1 MIFFSHSGRIR
12 ILQLTFALV
21 CSCSNGLLTIEKH
34 HLVPFCLLLFCILCL
49 SIQINWFFFLDTQG
63 TVADLGEGPGG
74 GGALLIFRPNWR
86 PKGQKKSF
94 WRPPPLPPLPQDLDD
109 VVLFI
114 SLLVYLFVYFFRLF
128 NTSKAKMLTRVQTL
142 QKSQK
147 VNMKYYKESVIICT
161 KICNLQLIDW
171 LTNWLADWLNDC
183 VTDYLLVSLC

>member
-1 MIFFSHSGRIR
+1 MIFFSHSSRIR

-21 CSCSNGLLTIEKH
+21 CSCSNGLITIEKH

-49 SIQINWFFFLDTQG
+49 SIQINSFFFLDTQG

-74 GGALLIFRPNWR
+74 GGPPYFQTKLTPEG
-86 PKGQKKSF
+86 PKKF
-94 WRPPPLPPLPQDLDD
+94 FLETTPLPPPLPQDLGD

-114 SLLVYLFVYFFRLF
+114 SLLVYLFVYFFCLF

-142 QKSQK
+142 QKSRQ

-161 KICNLQLIDW
+161 KIYNLQLID
-171 LTNWLADWLNDC
+171 
-183 VTDYLLVSLC
+183 